1 MIEDSLIFFSRST
14 FTPKNMKILHA
25 SIVLC
30 LTKFILHTTTTKR
43 KKTGK
48 PFHDCLK
55 RFTTNYL
62 SILKGT
68 PIDIDLIA
76 PLRVLGY
83 YEVTRVI

>member
-1 MIEDSLIFFSRST
+1 MSYYLSSY
-14 FTPKNMKILHA
+14 
-25 SIVLC
+25 
-30 LTKFILHTTTTKR
+30 FILPTTTKR

-76 PLRVLGY
+76 PLRVLP
-83 YEVTRVI
+83 IL